1 MSIGQQINKYNML
14 NDDVGKEMKLER
26 LGSAAWGR
34 RMPQGNFGKM
44 ILSSKFSACKEPM
57 SEEIFGKP

>member
-1 MSIGQQINKYNML
+1 ML

-26 LGSAAWGR
+26 LASAAWGR